1 MTYIPQRIYLYWINT
16 ANNNLLYLCIS
27 VFVHLK
33 TLRGHNFYIF
43 AQSIFLAKT
52 SGSQFSR
59 GPICRTNIFQGP
71 NLPGPDLP
79 GPNLPPRG
87 PICRGPIC
95 RGPICHHQIFRGPIC
110 RTQNFLGP
118 NLPGPNLP
126 GPNLPGPNLP
136 GPNLPGPN
144 LPRTLET
151 LGQKDTRSP
160 LAIISIRSFYH
171 RHSSPSDPGTFL
183 EEGILGALLQFYHLH
198 LLLQCFASSI
208 S

>member
-1 MTYIPQRIYLYWINT
+1 M
-16 ANNNLLYLCIS
+16 LYLRVSLFCKT
-27 VFVHLK
+27 VFV
-33 TLRGHNFYIF
+33 
-43 AQSIFLAKT
+43 T

-110 RTQNFLGP
+110 RTQNF
-118 NLPGPNLP
+118 PGPNLP

-136 GPNLPGPN
+136 GPNLPQKIAWGPICLEPGFSADRRFSDCCRQLCCVA
-144 LPRTLET
+144 LP
-151 LGQKDTRSP
+151 SV
-160 LAIISIRSFYH
+160 
-171 RHSSPSDPGTFL
+171 
-183 EEGILGALLQFYHLH
+183 
-198 LLLQCFASSI
+198 
-208 S
+208 